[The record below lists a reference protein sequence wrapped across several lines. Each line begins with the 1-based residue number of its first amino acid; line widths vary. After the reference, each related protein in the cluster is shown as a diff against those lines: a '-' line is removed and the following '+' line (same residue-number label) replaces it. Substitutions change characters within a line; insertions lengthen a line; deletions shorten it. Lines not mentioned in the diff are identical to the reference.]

1 MQEKFKDLAVRLSNV
16 GTVIAL
22 TSAILFT
29 LNSAGIIPEFA
40 NEEIMNVVNGACA
53 VLVILG
59 ILNNPQSSSLYVPF
73 LNDNL
78 NKKYNKK

>member
-22 TSAILFT
+22 ASAILFT
-29 LNSAGIIPEFA
+29 LNSAGIIPEIA

-78 NKKYNKK
+78 SKKCNKE

>member
-1 MQEKFKDLAVRLSNV
+1 MKEKFKDLAVRLSNV

-22 TSAILFT
+22 VSAILFT
-29 LNSAGIIPEFA
+29 LNSAGMIPEIA

-78 NKKYNKK
+78 SKKRNKE

>member
-22 TSAILFT
+22 ASAILFT

-40 NEEIMNVVNGACA
+40 NKEIMNVVNGACA

-59 ILNNPQSSSLYVPF
+59 ILNNPQASSLYVPF

-78 NKKYNKK
+78 SKKRNKK

>member
-1 MQEKFKDLAVRLSNV
+1 MQEKFKDLAVRLSNT

-29 LNSAGIIPEFA
+29 LNSAGIIPKFA
-40 NEEIMNVVNGACA
+40 NAEIINVVNGGCA

-59 ILNNPQSSSLYVPF
+59 ILNNPQSGSLYVPF

-78 NKKYNKK
+78 RKKYNKK